1 MLPQDTHGELRRH
14 DELVALEQAGGDVPE
29 DRGGD
34 ALGERGDA
42 LLDGEHFVDLLVLGD
57 EFLFIGTAGADV
69 HTLLEDV
76 DVVRHRVLVHPVED
90 VEDIDEEVE
99 QGAARGDGAVHLASG
114 VDADLRLGRDDDF
127 FRNFRRGP
135 LRLLEVLDERDVL
148 QDVALGVRQP
158 GQ

>member
-14 DELVALEQAGGDVPE
+14 DELVALKQTGGDVPE
-29 DRGGD
+29 DRGRD
-34 ALGERGDA
+34 ALGERGDS

-57 EFLFIGTAGADV
+57 EFFFIGTAGANV

-90 VEDIDEEVE
+90 VEDVDEEVE

-114 VDADLRLGRDDDF
+114 VDADLRLGSDDDLF
-127 FRNFRRGP
+127 GDLRRGS
-135 LRLLEVLDERDVL
+135 LGLL
-148 QDVALGVRQP
+148 
-158 GQ
+158 